1 MIERLLEKTIR
12 QNLYLFKGKV
22 IVIMGARQTGKTTL
36 LKQIFNKRKDISW
49 FNADEPDVIALFESG
64 IL

>member
-1 MIERLLEKTIR
+1 
-12 QNLYLFKGKV
+12 
-22 IVIMGARQTGKTTL
+22 MGARQTGKTTL